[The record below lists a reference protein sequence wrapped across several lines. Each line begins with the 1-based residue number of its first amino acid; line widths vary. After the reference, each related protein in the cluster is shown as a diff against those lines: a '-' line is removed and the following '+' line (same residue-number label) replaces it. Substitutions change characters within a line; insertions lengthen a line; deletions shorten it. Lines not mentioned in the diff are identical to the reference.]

1 MREDLLGYLL
11 GALEPEEVL
20 RVEAMLDSD
29 PEARAE
35 LERLRDSLRPLEEDP
50 QSDQQQSEAFEPPAD
65 LISRTMD
72 FIESSKPQ
80 PAATPSLA
88 PTTPL
93 SETDPSQRAATAR
106 RWRIPDALVATVSMI
121 VLGGLV
127 FPAILEG
134 RFEARRTQCQGN
146 LQELGTS
153 LAQFAISD
161 PQQRLP
167 KIDLRGPLAFAGVFA
182 VELKEHDLLDRE
194 SAIWCPSQNQ
204 PSSPALV
211 PTKLQLQNASAGDL
225 LHLQNVSGGQLAYTL
240 GVMDDQTYNAP
251 RYESRST
258 FAILGD
264 APVRT
269 VDGDQLAHDGRGFNL
284 LYEDGRVRFVSSTAA
299 LETQDQPFVNLENRI
314 EAGLNVNDASLG
326 ESARAPFVW
335 VKQSL

>member
-20 RVEAMLDSD
+20 RVEALLDSD
-29 PEARAE
+29 PDARAE
-35 LERLRDSLRPLEEDP
+35 LQRIKESLRPLDEE
-50 QSDQQQSEAFEPPAD
+50 SESFEPPAD
-65 LISRTMD
+65 LIGRTMD
-72 FIESSKPQ
+72 FIEASKPQ
-80 PAATPSLA
+80 PAATPSVDSA
-88 PTTPL
+88 IPF
-93 SETDPSQRAATAR
+93 SETGLSQRGASTR

-134 RFEARRTQCQGN
+134 RYEARRTQCQSN
-146 LQELGTS
+146 LQELGTA
-153 LAQFAISD
+153 LAQFAISEPD
-161 PQQRLP
+161 QRLP
-167 KIDLRGPLAFAGVFA
+167 KIDLRGPLAFAGVYA
-182 VELKEHDLLDRE
+182 VDLKEHDLLDRE
-194 SAIWCPSQNQ
+194 NAIWCPSQNQ
-204 PSSPALV
+204 PSTSTIV
-211 PTKLQLQNASAGDL
+211 PSKLQLQEASSAEL
-225 LHLQNVSGGQLAYTL
+225 LRLQNVSGGQLAYTL
-240 GVMDDQTYNAP
+240 GVMDDQIYHAP

-269 VDGDQLAHDGRGFNL
+269 ADGTLLAHDGRGFNL

-299 LETQDQPFVNLENRI
+299 LGTQDQPFVNLENRI

-326 ESARAPFVW
+326 ESDRAPFVW